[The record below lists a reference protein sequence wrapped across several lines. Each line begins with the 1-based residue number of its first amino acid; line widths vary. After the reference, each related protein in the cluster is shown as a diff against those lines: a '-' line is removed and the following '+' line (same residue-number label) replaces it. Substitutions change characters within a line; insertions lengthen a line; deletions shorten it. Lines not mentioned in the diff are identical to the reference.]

1 MEEKNKYNQCLLL
14 NGYEFLDFENTKNTT
29 LKEWLKDENFLLF
42 IKSWTF
48 QFTLRAKLFTIQK
61 SNKFQFVGTKKK
73 VQKCIDKISGQGER
87 E

>member
-1 MEEKNKYNQCLLL
+1 M
-14 NGYEFLDFENTKNTT
+14 
-29 LKEWLKDENFLLF
+29 
-42 IKSWTF
+42 
-48 QFTLRAKLFTIQK
+48 AKLFTIQK